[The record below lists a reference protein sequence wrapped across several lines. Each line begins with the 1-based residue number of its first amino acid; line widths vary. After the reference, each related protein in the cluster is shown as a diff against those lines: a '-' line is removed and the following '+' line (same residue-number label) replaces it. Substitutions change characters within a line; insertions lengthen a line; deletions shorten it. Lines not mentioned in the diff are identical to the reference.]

1 MVGTRWGGGCLD
13 GKDSDDEFSVSKRR
27 VRRGRGQ
34 LGIIKRVTVRAM
46 REEMCRLGYRT
57 EAKLAKRWP
66 AVKVALEAA
75 RAAPRQQMAAA
86 AAATMSS
93 EDNDDYSDKDDDDDD
108 ESKDGNEFEDDNKY
122 EATILDSK
130 ISAGIETDGYRKGT
144 KLYKIAWVGYSAEMA
159 SWEPHVNVG
168 LELIQEYEESH
179 PRHAPGRAGQ

>member
-1 MVGTRWGGGCLD
+1 M
-13 GKDSDDEFSVSKRR
+13 SKRR

-34 LGIIKRVTVRAM
+34 LGIVKRVTVKAM

-75 RAAPRQQMAAA
+75 RAAPRQQIAAA
-86 AAATMSS
+86 AAAAMSS
-93 EDNDDYSDKDDDDDD
+93 EDSDDYSDKDDDDD
-108 ESKDGNEFEDDNKY
+108 ESKDGNEDDNEY

-179 PRHAPGRAGQ
+179 PRHAPERAGQ

>member
-1 MVGTRWGGGCLD
+1 
-13 GKDSDDEFSVSKRR
+13 
-27 VRRGRGQ
+27 
-34 LGIIKRVTVRAM
+34 M

-75 RAAPRQQMAAA
+75 RAAPRQQIAAA
-86 AAATMSS
+86 AAAAMSS
-93 EDNDDYSDKDDDDDD
+93 EDSDDYSDKDDDDD
-108 ESKDGNEFEDDNKY
+108 ESKDGNEDDNEY

-179 PRHAPGRAGQ
+179 PRHAPERAGQ